1 MTVTVRFFGPLT
13 DVFPA
18 SLDIDVS
25 LPASKEDLEAEV
37 RSHLPALGN
46 RAFQIAVDRTMI
58 PPDGLVERAAEISL
72 LPPFSGG

>member
-13 DVFPA
+13 DLFPT
-18 SLDIDVS
+18 SLDVEVS
-25 LPASKEDLEAEV
+25 LPASKENLEAEL

-46 RAFQIAVDRTMI
+46 RTFQIAVDRTMI
-58 PPDGLVERAAEISL
+58 SAGGSVEHAAEISL

>member
-18 SLDIDVS
+18 SLDIDIS
-25 LPASKEDLEAEV
+25 LPASKENLEAELH
-37 RSHLPALGN
+37 SHFPALGN